1 MPEEKPKQ
9 KQWFQIMIDGD
20 APVNVQFR
28 VFAEDE
34 DQAFEMFE
42 KGMVQM
48 DGRPQIDVRRMR
60 KRKVSIKNLLN
71 GLISWTRQF

>member
-1 MPEEKPKQ
+1 MSEKPKQ
-9 KQWFQIMIDGD
+9 KQWFLITIEGN
-20 APVNVQFR
+20 APVSVQFR
-28 VFAEDE
+28 AFAEDE
-34 DQAFEMFE
+34 DQAFDMFE

-48 DGRPQIDVRRMR
+48 DGRPQIDVRRIH